1 MAPYVIVGNGVAA
14 VNAVEAIRAR
24 GERTPI
30 SVLTDQECAFYSR
43 PSLYYIML
51 GRIELADAW
60 GRPQD
65 FYERNGVELRCGT
78 TVTRVDAQAH
88 RVEIEGGESLEYSRL
103 LLATGTR
110 GRMLPWAERPL
121 SGIITLNTLSDVT
134 NIIELLGRAREAV
147 VVGGG
152 LTSIELVEVCRH
164 QGVPVTFVM
173 RGDGFFDVQLDGYE
187 AELIHQ
193 RLRMGGVAI
202 RTQTEIAEV
211 REEAGR
217 VAAAITTSGE
227 EIPCDVAA
235 CTVGVAANNE
245 LAAAAGGETE
255 RGIVVD
261 DKMRTTLPDVYAA
274 GDCAQ
279 VRGGDGRPTRSE
291 MLWYVAA
298 AMGRVA
304 GANMAGGEEAYRR
317 RVFLNVAE
325 FCGLDFCG
333 VGSIV
338 PGQPEVEEVVI
349 REPGAEGSFRLVL
362 RDGVLIGACFVG
374 DTRLADIA
382 RGLIAEG
389 VRPRDLGGDHPVRRL
404 MERGSP

>member
-1 MAPYVIVGNGVAA
+1 MAPYLIVGNGVAA

-24 GERTPI
+24 GDRTPI
-30 SVLTDQECAFYSR
+30 SIFTDQECAFYSR

-51 GRIELADAW
+51 GRIEFADAW
-60 GRPQD
+60 GRPD
-65 FYERNGVELRCGT
+65 YFYERNGVELRCGT

-88 RVEIEGGESLEYSRL
+88 RVEIEGGESLQYSRL

-121 SGIITLNTLSDVT
+121 PGIVTLNTLTDVS
-134 NIIELLGRAREAV
+134 NITDLLGRSRRAV

-152 LTSIELVEVCRH
+152 LTSIELVEVCRRW
-164 QGVPVTFVM
+164 GVPATFVM
-173 RGDGFFDVQLDGYE
+173 RGDRFFDVQLDGYE
-187 AELIHQ
+187 AELIQ
-193 RLRMGGVAI
+193 RRLRMGGVAI
-202 RTQTEIAEV
+202 RTETEIADI
-211 REEAGR
+211 REAEGR
-217 VAAAITTSGE
+217 VAAAVTRSGE
-227 EIPCDVAA
+227 EIPCDLAA
-235 CTVGVAANNE
+235 CTIGVIANRE
-245 LAAAAGGETE
+245 LAEAAGGETD

-261 DKMRTTLPDVYAA
+261 DRTRTTLPDVYAA

-279 VRGGDGRPTRSE
+279 VRGADGRPVRSE

-304 GANMAGGEEAYRR
+304 GANMAGGEEIYRR

-338 PGQPEVEEVVI
+338 PGQPEVEETVI
-349 REPGAEGSFRLVL
+349 RESGAEGSIRLVL

-374 DTRLADIA
+374 DIRLADIA
-382 RGLIAEG
+382 RGLIADG
-389 VRPRDLGGDHPVRRL
+389 LRPRDLGSDHPMRRL